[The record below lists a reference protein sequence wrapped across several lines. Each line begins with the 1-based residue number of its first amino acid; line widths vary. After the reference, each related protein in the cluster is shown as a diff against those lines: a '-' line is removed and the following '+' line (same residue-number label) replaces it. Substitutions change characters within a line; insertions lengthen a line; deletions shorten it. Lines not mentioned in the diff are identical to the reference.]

1 MKKSIKILNA
11 LNDIDSELLKDGYKN
26 KENSKIIS
34 KIALCSSLT
43 IAVALTVVVSINYL
57 GSYTDKNLLQNE
69 DIPIA
74 SQNKSN
80 IQNSTDNN
88 NLDLQNDYYTK
99 ANDFIKFN
107 EGSINNESRSS
118 INGLMKNSDLGLEF
132 DFINRI
138 KLPSNYN
145 LYKQG
150 KLYIRENPSDVEYSK
165 LRQYEVIYSQIE
177 DKSEYI
183 EIIFTKEDSII
194 KCIMPIEDNFEYSVI
209 NGYSIKLFHTGMI
222 YEAYFE
228 YNSYKFYIE
237 AHKIS
242 ENDFIELLRSIL
254 V

>member
-1 MKKSIKILNA
+1 MRKSIKILNA
-11 LNDIDSELLKDGYKN
+11 LNDIDSELLKYGYKN

-43 IAVALTVVVSINYL
+43 IAVALTVVVSIDYL
-57 GSYTDKNLLQNE
+57 ESYKNKNLFQNE
-69 DIPIA
+69 DIQIA
-74 SQNKSN
+74 SQNN
-80 IQNSTDNN
+80 INVENSTDN

-118 INGLMKNSDLGLEF
+118 IDGLMKNSDLGLEF

-138 KLPSNYN
+138 KVPSNYN

-194 KCIMPIEDNFEYSVI
+194 KCIMPIDDNFEYSVI
-209 NGYSIKLFHTGMI
+209 NGYSIKLFHTGMV
-222 YEAYFE
+222 YESYFE
-228 YNSYKFYIE
+228 YNGYKFYIE
-237 AHKIS
+237 AYKIS
-242 ENDFIELLRSIL
+242 ENDYIELLRSIL